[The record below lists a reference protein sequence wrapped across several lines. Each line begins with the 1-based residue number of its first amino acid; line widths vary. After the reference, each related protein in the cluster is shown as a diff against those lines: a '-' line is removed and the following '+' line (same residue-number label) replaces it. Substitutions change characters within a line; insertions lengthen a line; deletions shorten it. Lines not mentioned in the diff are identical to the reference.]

1 MRAAQSHNSI
11 SSAPISRAAAR
22 TSPVAMRPEPAS
34 SLGNSIRNGAN
45 LFGLPKQVLRSVRL
59 LAVIPL
65 AGNCR
70 MGDDQ
75 NSL

>member
-1 MRAAQSHNSI
+1 MKKPSILKVRKIPDVIGTSH
-11 SSAPISRAAAR
+11 
-22 TSPVAMRPEPAS
+22 E
-34 SLGNSIRNGAN
+34 L
-45 LFGLPKQVLRSVRL
+45 KQQVLRSVRL
-59 LAVIPL
+59 LAVILL